1 MMRLLIPFLI
11 CLLAFQPLVWAQD
24 EEPAITDIR
33 EGQTAP
39 FTGTLLN
46 PAAVAQMLAE
56 QEANQT
62 ECELRIQYA
71 EDRQQAMCSLS
82 LDSTVASLEALQE
95 RYNSIMEIK
104 NDEIERLT
112 EIALEA
118 DNGDYSHW
126 WFTGGIVIGVAATIG
141 IAFAISEIK

>member
-1 MMRLLIPFLI
+1 MVSLLV
-11 CLLAFQPLVWAQD
+11 FQPFALAQE
-24 EEPAITDIR
+24 EEPVIRDVR
-33 EGQTAP
+33 EGQPAP

-46 PAAVAQMLAE
+46 PAAVAQLFAE

-71 EDRQQAMCSLS
+71 EDRQQQMCSLS

-104 NDEIERLT
+104 DGEIERLT

-126 WFTGGIVIGVAATIG
+126 WFAGGIVIGVATTIG
-141 IAFAISEIK
+141 IAFAINEIE

>member
-24 EEPAITDIR
+24 EEPVITDIR
-33 EGQTAP
+33 EGQAAP
-39 FTGTLLN
+39 FAGTLLN
-46 PAAVAQMLAE
+46 SAAVAQMLAE

-71 EDRQQAMCSLS
+71 EDRQQAMCNLS

-104 NDEIERLT
+104 DDEIERLT

-126 WFTGGIVIGVAATIG
+126 WFAGGVVIGVAATIG
-141 IAFAISEIK
+141 IAFAVSEIK